1 MEAENSV
8 ETLHK
13 YRREAPD
20 AVLVDGAL
28 ALNDEF
34 AVLQELADQ
43 AGPARAKIILC
54 THERDPSHIVTA
66 MSAGAHEYMIKPF
79 DRSILTA
86 KFAQLGL
93 MTA

>member
-13 YRREAPD
+13 YRQEAPD

-28 ALNDEF
+28 ALNNEL
-34 AVLQELADQ
+34 AVLQELACQ
-43 AGPARAKIILC
+43 ARPGRAKIILC
-54 THERDPSHIVTA
+54 THERDPSQIVQA
-66 MSAGAHEYMIKPF
+66 MSAGAHDYMIKPF

-86 KFAQLGL
+86 KLAQLGL
-93 MTA
+93 TC